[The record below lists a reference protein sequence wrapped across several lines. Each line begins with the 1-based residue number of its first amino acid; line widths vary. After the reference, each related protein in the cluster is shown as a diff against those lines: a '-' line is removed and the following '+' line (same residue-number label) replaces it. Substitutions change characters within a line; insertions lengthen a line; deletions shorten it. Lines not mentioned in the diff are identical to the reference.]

1 MSDSDELDEI
11 PDFSTLLT
19 RSRQKGKLKRGA
31 KDFAPQSS
39 ATQDNAVA
47 NARNAL
53 FEVIAEERKGS
64 IKTTSTGIFDQDG
77 GLTTIVQNKGTHLHT
92 MGHTLDGKITLYPE
106 EAAWLL
112 SRSALVAN
120 DKHNNP
126 CKMEDYYNFMFAE
139 SDSWITFEKY
149 QRYIR
154 ISNDWVTSSC
164 DPDNQIRSKIPYR
177 RHWAYSAYDRCLG
190 ICEFFEMDKAAR
202 LRLSVRDIWYDGSV
216 YSTLQIIPS
225 SPCYKPFETSSAS
238 YTFDWDVYKPNPK
251 WKKREPGIP
260 DFKHA

>member
-149 QRYIR
+149 Q
-154 ISNDWVTSSC
+154 
-164 DPDNQIRSKIPYR
+164 
-177 RHWAYSAYDRCLG
+177 AYSAYDRCLG

-202 LRLSVRDIWYDGSV
+202 LRLSVRDIWFRVFNITDHPVQSL
-216 YSTLQIIPS
+216 LQAIRNFQRVI
-225 SPCYKPFETSSAS
+225 Y
-238 YTFDWDVYKPNPK
+238 
-251 WKKREPGIP
+251 I
-260 DFKHA
+260 